1 MLERVNLCDTV
12 AIRHSALGV
21 SMPAMVIA
29 TVYDTLAER
38 YKSISLGQSRS
49 SMITAISEVQSS
61 VDKVESAIGRFPK
74 LLQTAINKA
83 TGLINGQSGG
93 YVVIHTNDENGQLYE
108 PLILDATS
116 IDEAANVWRWNVG
129 GLGFSRN
136 GYNDTCNHKPTH

>member
-83 TGLINGQSGG
+83 KPGLSTGRAAA

-108 PLILDATS
+108 PLILDATLYRRS
-116 IDEAANVWRWNVG
+116 RKCLAMECWRS
-129 GLGFSRN
+129 GLFPQRLQ
-136 GYNDTCNHKPTH
+136 